1 MFGFLVNGLDLT
13 NIKLYIDPATTSYVI
28 QIITGIV
35 IAVGTFAGIFWSK
48 IRRKF
53 KKNVA
58 EEPAAINKEKKNK
71 GGVVTADDLM
81 SDEDKE
87 EKKD

>member
-1 MFGFLVNGLDLT
+1 MT
-13 NIKLYIDPATTSYVI
+13 NIIFSLSDVNLYIDPATTSYVV

-53 KKNVA
+53 KKNAA
-58 EEPAAINKEKKNK
+58 EEQVNIHRDKKNK
-71 GGVVTADDLM
+71 GGVITADDLM